1 MISVDFSKTQLTE
14 TQFES
19 CDLQS
24 AIFEDSNLE
33 KVDFRTAFNYT
44 FDPEKN
50 KINKARFS
58 KEEVMGLLTK
68 YDIRIE

>member
-1 MISVDFSKTQLTE
+1 VDFNESDLTE

-24 AIFEDSNLE
+24 AIFENSNLE
-33 KVDFRTAFNYT
+33 KVDFRTAFHYT

-50 KINKARFS
+50 KITRAKFS
-58 KEEVMGLLTK
+58 KEGALGLLKK
-68 YDIRIE
+68 YNIQIT